1 MKDLGFVAVML
12 AVELMDVIA
21 NTISKAAMKKGM
33 NDFVFVMY
41 SNAFGTCF
49 LFLITLIFYRKRTLP
64 PLSYKIIG
72 LLFVVGFLSCSNQ
85 MLKFF
90 GIDYSSPTLSSAM
103 SDLIPAFTF
112 ILAIIFRMEKLDW
125 KTNSSW
131 AKSIGTLVTISG
143 ALIMSVYKGQAVIN
157 NDPSLKLF
165 PRKLAS
171 SMEFDWVFGAVL
183 LAAHS
188 FCLSINFIVLTR
200 IVREYPSELV
210 VMLIRTALA
219 SILSVP
225 AAMLSVKDLK
235 ALRLEFNMELIA
247 IGLSAIFVLSF
258 GSVIATWTIG
268 KKGPVFVA
276 MFTPLTILF
285 AVILGIT
292 FLGDSLYIG
301 SVIGAIM
308 VVIGFYAVIWGKT
321 RENVEEDCTVYSI
334 ESYSTEVPVLLNTR
348 MGNKASRTDIYSL
361 LEGQE

>member
-188 FCLSINFIVLTR
+188 FCLSINFIVLFSLFSMTSMAQILILLLLSTR

-301 SVIGAIM
+301 
-308 VVIGFYAVIWGKT
+308 
-321 RENVEEDCTVYSI
+321 R
-334 ESYSTEVPVLLNTR
+334 
-348 MGNKASRTDIYSL
+348 
-361 LEGQE
+361 